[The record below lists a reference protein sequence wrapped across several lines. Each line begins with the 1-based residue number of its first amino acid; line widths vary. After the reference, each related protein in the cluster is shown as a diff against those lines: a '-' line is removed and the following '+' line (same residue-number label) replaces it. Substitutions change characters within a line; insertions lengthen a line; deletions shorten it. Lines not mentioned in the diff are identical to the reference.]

1 MRERISRLFRNR
13 GGAVIAGVVAA
24 VLAIILLVVYLNSYR
39 SSVNSNKAAERVL
52 VATKVIAKGTSGDV
66 IAKKSL
72 YQVTAV
78 QKDQLKVNAITDPV
92 RARRPNLG
100 SRHLPGP
107 AAHPGRLHD
116 GDADGYPVPAHRP
129 PARDR
134 DPDGLGARRRWGRR
148 QRQLRRRLHRDVRR
162 PGSAR
167 HASRL
172 GRLRAPAR
180 PSAAPGNFI
189 LRVPTRQAARF
200 AFASDNTKIWL
211 VLRPQVGASR
221 TPPTTAT
228 LASLLAGAK
237 VRGAQDDG

>member
-13 GGAVIAGVVAA
+13 RGAVIAGVVAA

-72 YQVTAV
+72 YEVTAV
-78 QKDQLKVNAITDPV
+78 QKDQLKVNAITDPSALV
-92 RARRPNLG
+92 DRISVADIF
-100 SRHLPGP
+100 PGQQLTQDDFSTETQTGIP
-107 AAHPGRLHD
+107 YQLTG
-116 GDADGYPVPAHRP
+116 
-129 PARDR
+129 
-134 DPDGLGARRRWGRR
+134 R
-148 QRQLRRRLHRDVRR
+148 QRAIAIPVDSAHGVNGVVGAGNFVDIYIGTSGGQGQLVTLL
-162 PGSAR
+162 
-167 HASRL
+167 ASNVYVL
-172 GRLRAPAR
+172 QAPVGGA
-180 PSAAPGNFI
+180 GNFI
-189 LRVPTRQAARF
+189 FRVPTRQASRF

-228 LASLLAGAK
+228 LASLLAGA
-237 VRGAQDDG
+237 R